1 MVNKDKKKISETLL
15 EDNKDKWKVLE
26 KISNKEDYE
35 PPKEIKTKD
44 GVERKPRMLAN
55 IANNHYINKI
65 RKIMEEMPTTTTTPM
80 KMLKKLIPWQNETM
94 KFELITL
101 EQTKKII
108 QQLPSTTS
116 NGYDSVTNKTIKKIE
131 SRIMP
136 VTTHLIKSIIKKEKF
151 PKVLKKTRIT
161 PILKK
166 GKPVDE
172 IDSYH
177 PINNL
182 PCVEKIVEEHLK
194 RQMEEFI
201 RENKIMNKD
210 HHGGRKNHST
220 ITAKVTIEHEAT
232 KAHEEGKSVAIYSTD
247 LSLSLIHI

>member
-1 MVNKDKKKISETLL
+1 M
-15 EDNKDKWKVLE
+15 
-26 KISNKEDYE
+26 
-35 PPKEIKTKD
+35 
-44 GVERKPRMLAN
+44 
-55 IANNHYINKI
+55 
-65 RKIMEEMPTTTTTPM
+65 
-80 KMLKKLIPWQNETM
+80 
-94 KFELITL
+94 
-101 EQTKKII
+101 
-108 QQLPSTTS
+108 
-116 NGYDSVTNKTIKKIE
+116 
-131 SRIMP
+131 
-136 VTTHLIKSIIKKEKF
+136 
-151 PKVLKKTRIT
+151 KKTRIT

-172 IDSYH
+172 IDSYR

-247 LSLSLIHI
+247 LSAAYDTVKIPILISKLKHYGFRGQSKNILESYLYDREQYVEIEVKTSEVKEYLEVSVIQGSKLSGLLYNLYSNEVLLVHKLMHDPKQVDITEEQ